1 MKISLV
7 VVVSLLFL
15 ACNNPNKYQLN
26 SSSDYQIIPQPESLE
41 MQTGRFLVNS
51 STKVSADADLENEG
65 DYLADMLS
73 HLSSSTIKFK
83 TGDSGNIYLEIDD
96 AIENDEGYEVAVAF
110 NKIVISG
117 KTAKGVFYGIQT
129 LRQLLPASG
138 TSQSDLTIPCA
149 SIKDQPRFSYRGM
162 HLDVARHMFPVE
174 FIKKYI
180 DLIAL
185 HKMNTFHWHLTED
198 QGWRIEIKKYPK
210 LTEIGSKRYGT
221 IIGHYPGTGN
231 DETEYGG
238 FYTQE
243 EVKDIVKY
251 AAERHITV
259 IPEIELPAHAS
270 AAIAAYPYLSCFP
283 KEPTVVPNNMG
294 SKAGK
299 QVQANGT
306 PKIVQETWGV
316 FDDVFCAGNEET
328 FQFLEDVLAEVI
340 PLFPSA
346 YIHIGGDECP
356 NANWKRCP
364 NCQKRMKEN
373 KLADE
378 NELQSYFIQRIE
390 KFLNANGKK
399 IIGWDEILE
408 GGLAPNATVMS
419 WRGEKGGIEAAK
431 QQHDVI
437 MTPGHSCYF
446 DHYQTEDKE
455 DEPLAIGGKT
465 TVGDVY
471 VYEPTP
477 KELSDAETK
486 YILGAQANV
495 WTEYMKTSDHV
506 EYMILPRMT
515 ALSEVVWS
523 AKEDRDFEDFK
534 SRLDHMKIR
543 YDAMGLNYAK
553 HVFETDEETPQPA
566 NQ

>member
-1 MKISLV
+1 MKISLAL
-7 VVVSLLFL
+7 VVSFLFL
-15 ACNNPNKYQLN
+15 ACNNPNKYHLN
-26 SSSDYQIIPQPESLE
+26 ATSDYQIIPQPVSLE
-41 MQTGRFLVNS
+41 MQSGRFSVNS
-51 STKVSADADLENEG
+51 STKVSAASDLENEG
-65 DYLADMLS
+65 EYLADMFS
-73 HLSSSTIKFK
+73 HITNSTIKFE
-83 TGDSGNIYLEIDD
+83 TGSSGNIELKLDD
-96 AIENDEGYEVAVAF
+96 TIENDEGYEVSVSYD
-110 NKIVISG
+110 KIVISG
-117 KTAKGVFYGIQT
+117 KTSKGVFYGIQT
-129 LRQLLPASG
+129 LRQLMPASIAPQ
-138 TSQSDLTIPCA
+138 TDVSIPA
-149 SIKDQPRFSYRGM
+149 VTIKDNPRFAYRGM
-162 HLDVARHMFPVE
+162 HLDVARHMFPVA

-180 DLIAL
+180 DLIAM

-221 IIGHYPGTGN
+221 IIGHHPGTGN
-231 DETEYGG
+231 DETAYGG

-251 AAERHITV
+251 ATERHITV
-259 IPEIELPAHAS
+259 IPEIELPGHAS
-270 AAIAAYPYLSCFP
+270 AAIAAYPFLSCFP
-283 KEPTVVPNNMG
+283 EEPTIVTNNMG

-299 QVQANGT
+299 EAQANGT

-328 FQFLEDVLAEVI
+328 FQFLEDVLEEII
-340 PLFPSA
+340 PLFPSV

-356 NANWKRCP
+356 KANWKRCP
-364 NCQKRMKEN
+364 NCQKRMKDN
-373 KLADE
+373 NLADE
-378 NELQSYFIQRIE
+378 HELQSYFIQRIE
-390 KFLNANGKK
+390 KYLNAKGKK

-446 DHYQTEDKE
+446 DHYQTEDKAN
-455 DEPLAIGGKT
+455 EPLAIGGKT

-471 VYEPTP
+471 AYDPTP
-477 KELSDAETK
+477 KELTDAENK

-495 WTEYMKTSDHV
+495 WTEYMKTSDYV

-523 AKEDRDFEDFK
+523 SKENRDFEDFK
-534 SRLDHMKIR
+534 SRLNTMKNR

-553 HVFETDEETPQPA
+553 HVFETKNDSIQKTK
-566 NQ
+566 